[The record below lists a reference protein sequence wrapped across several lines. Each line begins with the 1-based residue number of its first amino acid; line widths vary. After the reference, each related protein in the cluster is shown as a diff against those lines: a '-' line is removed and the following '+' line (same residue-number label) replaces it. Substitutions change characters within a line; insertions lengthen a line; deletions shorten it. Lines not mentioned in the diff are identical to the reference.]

1 MEEKDFQKR
10 QREIVRRLSSVDLS
24 DGTIDEAVVAGALEE
39 FFNACDCPALPITWA
54 RDARHAHELA
64 ARRNTNSDANSA
76 PRYSKFPSTSTFG
89 DLFHRDRGGWD
100 DALEEAKAAGHGGAL
115 ELVKR
120 LMYGHVVLPSVPWGL
135 YWGRMTGERGSA
147 NSPQHSP
154 AWQAA
159 GDAFE
164 YAARAAAECAWAH
177 DYDENF
183 TEIEYSNFPIEDFEE
198 TWFPFVDAYEAGLW
212 LFWLT
217 ESEVIAL
224 SRPIVQLNGQQ
235 VHAERGPAVRWPSGE
250 EEYFVLNGVHVPR
263 EIVEMPSSDLDPHL
277 MLRERN
283 AEVRR
288 EIVRKIGIERIC
300 SELNAECLDRRGDY
314 ELILLDLQD
323 GFVRPFLK
331 MKNPSIGVYHI
342 EGVSPECRTV
352 AEALAWRN
360 QTDVPPSVLT

>member
-1 MEEKDFQKR
+1 
-10 QREIVRRLSSVDLS
+10 
-24 DGTIDEAVVAGALEE
+24 
-39 FFNACDCPALPITWA
+39 
-54 RDARHAHELA
+54 
-64 ARRNTNSDANSA
+64 
-76 PRYSKFPSTSTFG
+76 
-89 DLFHRDRGGWD
+89 
-100 DALEEAKAAGHGGAL
+100 
-115 ELVKR
+115 
-120 LMYGHVVLPSVPWGL
+120 MYGHVVLPSVPWRL
-135 YWGRMTGERGSA
+135 YWGRMTGERGCE
-147 NSPQHSP
+147 NNPQHSP

-177 DYDENF
+177 CYDENLY
-183 TEIEYSNFPIEDFEE
+183 EIEFSNFPIEDFEE
-198 TWFPFVDAYEAGLW
+198 KWFPFVDAYEAGLW
-212 LFWLT
+212 LFWIT

-224 SRPIVQLNGQQ
+224 SRPIVQLSGER
-235 VHAERGPAVRWPSGE
+235 VHSERGPAVRWPGGE
-250 EEYFVLNGVHVPR
+250 KEYFVLNGVSVPQ
-263 EIVEMPSSDLDPHL
+263 ELVQTPASELDAHL

-300 SELNAECLDRRGDY
+300 RELNAECLDRSGDY

-331 MKNPSIGVYHI
+331 MKNSSIGVYHI